1 MFRVPKLLYNNL
13 HIYTFLFNF
22 ADVMSQER
30 ILITGA
36 SGFIG
41 SHVAEEALRRGME
54 VWVAVR
60 SSSDLSY
67 LQDKR
72 LHLLMLDLS
81 SLPQMV
87 EALQGLHLDYVVH
100 AAGVTKA
107 LKADTFYS
115 VNTEGTKNLV
125 KALECS
131 IPSLQRFVFVS
142 SLSVFGPIREEMPH
156 RDILDSDSPQPNT
169 AYGRSKLLAEQW
181 LRRECSLPFT
191 IVRPTGV
198 YGPREKDY
206 MLMADSIRKGLDVA
220 VGFTP
225 QTLTFVYVS
234 DVVEAVLNSMK
245 SEKTVGKAYFL
256 SDGSSCSSRDFSD
269 LIIKHLGKRH
279 VLRLVFPLWVLRQ
292 VCALSEVKM
301 RLTGKLSTLNNDHY
315 NILRQ
320 RNWRCDITPAQ
331 RDFGYSPRVNLDQG
345 VRRMLKLHPDPPQ
358 GKGE

>member
-1 MFRVPKLLYNNL
+1 MK
-13 HIYTFLFNF
+13 
-22 ADVMSQER
+22 
-30 ILITGA
+30 ILVTGA

-41 SHVAEEALRRGME
+41 SFIVEEALRRGME
-54 VWVAVR
+54 TWAAVR
-60 SSSDLSY
+60 GSSKRDF
-67 LQDKR
+67 LQDER
-72 LHLLMLDLS
+72 IHFIELNLS
-81 SLPQMV
+81 SQQQLEEQ
-87 EALQGLHLDYVVH
+87 LHDHQFDYVVH
-100 AAGVTKA
+100 AAGVTKC
-107 LKADTFYS
+107 LNSQDFYKI
-115 VNTEGTKNLV
+115 NTEGTKNLV